1 MKAITSAANPSFK
14 QWQKLATQPRAI
26 RDLGLTLAEGEHVA
40 QAALAAGIVPQAV
53 LWRKGTATAAFDHLL
68 AQVQAPHFELP
79 AALFDAL
86 SPVLRGIGLILVL
99 PASQT
104 CWSNQVVGDAMYLDG
119 IQDPGNAGA
128 LLRVAAA
135 AGLKH
140 VWASPGT
147 TALWAPKALR
157 AAQGAHFALNIVEH
171 VAVEALQQT
180 QAVHWIATSPS
191 AKLSLWQAPLP
202 PTPVGWMF
210 GAEGG
215 GLSGSAQAL
224 CQQTIHIPM
233 CAGVESLN
241 VASSAAVCLFERLRR
256 ANALQT

>member
-1 MKAITSAANPSFK
+1 MKTITSTANPSFK

-26 RDLGLTLAEGEHVA
+26 RELGLTLAEGEHVA
-40 QAALAAGIVPQAV
+40 QAALAAGVVPQAV
-53 LWRKGTATAAFDHLL
+53 LWRKGTAIAAFDRLL
-68 AQVQAPHFELP
+68 AQVQAPHFELH
-79 AALFDAL
+79 AALFDTL
-86 SPVLRGIGLILVL
+86 SPVLHGIGLILLL
-99 PASQT
+99 PVSRT
-104 CWSNQVVGDAMYLDG
+104 GWSNQVVGDTMYLDG

-157 AAQGAHFALNIVEH
+157 AAQGAHFALDIIEQVS
-171 VAVEALQQT
+171 VEALQQT
-180 QAVHWIATSPS
+180 QAVHWVATSPG
-191 AKLSLWQAPLP
+191 AEQSLWQAPLP

-210 GAEGG
+210 GAEGS
-215 GLSGSAQAL
+215 GLSVSAQAL
-224 CQQTIHIPM
+224 CRQTIHIPM

-241 VASSAAVCLFERLRR
+241 VASSAAVCLFERRRR
-256 ANALQT
+256 ATATQT